1 MKGSLKC
8 GPSCQCVNCRNTTKY
23 TAQNNDREEELLEEI
38 YAEAQLQQ
46 DGDMQSQKMKYIKE
60 GCSTG
65 EEDRLEAVRVRLPNK
80 LFISYRLLSGY
91 I

>member
-38 YAEAQLQQ
+38 YAEARLRQ
-46 DGDMQSQKMKYIKE
+46 DGDDAESEYEIHSDRE
-60 GCSTG
+60 GYSTD
-65 EEDRLEAVRVRLPNK
+65 EEDRLETLNQEVDQLMEDV
-80 LFISYRLLSGY
+80 FGVSF
-91 I
+91 